1 MKIVLTNLTKK
12 LFACFLAVIIAVPLI
27 SVPTTVYG
35 ATFSDIRGHWAESY
49 INKAVSAGFVKG
61 YPDGT
66 FCPDK
71 SVTRAEFTSM
81 VNKALGNT
89 GSTSVTFSDVP
100 SNEWYYNDVAKGI
113 SATFVGGYDNNTFR
127 PDNPVSREEA
137 AAMVSR
143 FVPTYGTS
151 GSISSFKDKGSISSW
166 ATDAVAKIYGKGYMG
181 AYEDGKYH
189 PQDSLTRGMTAK
201 IICSILDKENIVS
214 SSTTVKD
221 KGTTLSNRI
230 YSNNVTM
237 HSDLGSGE
245 AELSNCMVLGTLY
258 VYGGGENTITVSNS
272 RVANA
277 YVEKSSSAVRVL
289 AKGQTTI
296 NKTITGNTATLET
309 SGLSGGLYGTGFNNV
324 DIKGSADTT
333 LKGSFVKVNV
343 TGSSA
348 DVDVES
354 GAITTLNVNSSGRSS
369 TIKLNSKASI
379 GTANVDAAATFNGS
393 GSINTMNV
401 NSSGVTYETKPRYV
415 KMGSGISSVDYSDY
429 AIAVSPKNNAKDVN
443 LNTKITLTF
452 NTAVTK
458 YNGSSIRNSDIA
470 DLIYLRKGSSS
481 GSNVSFSGSIS
492 SSAKVIT
499 LTPDR
504 DLADDTTYYVVIS
517 RNQFLD
523 TNKKGNDAQTTYFS
537 TGDDSNSDYDIA
549 VSPKNKA
556 SNVKLDTTI
565 TLTFDTAV
573 KKYNGSTIRDSD
585 IDDMIY
591 IRRGSSS
598 GSKISFSGSINSSK
612 KVITLT
618 PDKNLDDDTK
628 YYVVIDKNEF
638 LDTKD
643 KGNVAQ
649 TTYFTTGDDTDGTLK
664 FYPRSGETDV
674 SRTVDPYITF
684 SESIETYTGKSIT
697 DSYLEDSNNIIFR
710 EGSSSG
716 SRVSFTAS
724 INSSKKTITLDPKS
738 TLKEGQKYYL
748 EIPSKKFR
756 TQSDDTNIGS
766 YSVTWTTSSP
776 SAPTVSFSPAN
787 GAANVALAST
797 ISLNFSCSIYN
808 TSGYPA
814 YASDITGYI
823 TLRDNTANV
832 NVPYSLS
839 YFSNSGAASMV
850 LKPNSSL
857 ITGHNYTVSVPSG
870 RFKNSAGTYMGS
882 ASASFTAAR
891 DIDLTLLD
899 TAISNANKAKE
910 GISVSANGSD
920 IFEGVQWVTQSQ
932 LDTLNAA
939 INKATT
945 DRNIVST
952 TADAQAAANTLNA
965 TVTSFTNGKKSGTK
979 FRIDISAL
987 TNAVKDADALARSV
1001 RISVDGFDVSPSE
1014 KWATQLAVNDLNS
1027 AISKAN
1033 ENINSISTASEVSAR
1048 ISALSTATT
1057 AFKTDKGHMADKS
1070 KLKSA
1075 IAAANSELAGIRISD
1090 SAEKV
1095 PSGDTWVT
1103 IDEYNTFT
1111 GVLAAAVYIND
1122 KKREA
1127 TQEEVD
1133 GSESALN
1140 EAKGVFITAKEK
1152 KGTMQ

>member
-113 SATFVGGYDNNTFR
+113 SAAFVGGYDNNTFR
-127 PDNPVSREEA
+127 PDNAVSREEA

-181 AYEDGKYH
+181 AYEDGRYH

-296 NKTITGNTATLET
+296 NKTTTGNTATLET

-415 KMGSGISSVDYSDY
+415 KMGSGISSADYSNY
-429 AIAVSPKNNAKDVN
+429 AIAVSPRNNEKDVN
-443 LNTKITLTF
+443 LNTRITLTF

-504 DLADDTTYYVVIS
+504 DLSDDTTYYVVIS

-537 TGDDSNSDYDIA
+537 TGNDSNSDYDIA

-585 IDDMIY
+585 IADLVY
-591 IRRGSSS
+591 LRRSSSS
-598 GSKISFSGSINSSK
+598 GSKVSFSGSINSSK

-643 KGNVAQ
+643 KGNAAQ

-664 FYPRSGETDV
+664 FYPKSGETDV
-674 SRTVDPYITF
+674 SRTIDPYITF
-684 SESIETYTGKSIT
+684 SESIETYAGKSIT
-697 DSYLEDSNNIIFR
+697 DSYVEDNIIFR

-716 SRVSFTAS
+716 SKVSFSGS

-738 TLKEGQKYYL
+738 TLKEGQKYYV
-748 EIPSKKFR
+748 EIPSRKFR

-776 SAPTVSFSPAN
+776 SAPTVSFTPVN
-787 GAANVALAST
+787 GAANVALTQSIILSYST
-797 ISLNFSCSIYN
+797 TMYN
-808 TSGYPA
+808 TSGYQPST
-814 YASDITGYI
+814 SDMTSYI
-823 TLRDNTANV
+823 TLRNNTTGSNV
-832 NVPYSLS
+832 AFTPSI
-839 YFSNSGAASMV
+839 SGSTMV
-850 LKPNSSL
+850 LVPKVALTAGNS
-857 ITGHNYTVSVPSG
+857 YTVSIPSG
-870 RFKNSAGTYMGS
+870 RFRNSSNIYLNSSS
-882 ASASFTAAR
+882 ATFTAAR

-910 GISVSANGSD
+910 GISISANGSD
-920 IFEGVQWVTQSQ
+920 VFEGVQWVTQSQ
-932 LDTLNAA
+932 LDTLNTA

-952 TADAQAAANTLNA
+952 TADAQVAANTLNA
-965 TVTSFTNGKKSGTK
+965 AVTSFTNGKKSGTK

-1070 KLKSA
+1070 KLKSS

-1140 EAKGVFITAKEK
+1140 EAKGVFIKAKEK

>member
-66 FCPDK
+66 FRPDN

-113 SATFVGGYDNNTFR
+113 SAAFVGGYDNNTFR
-127 PDNPVSREEA
+127 PDNAVSREEA

-166 ATDAVAKIYGKGYMG
+166 ASDAVAKIYGKGYMG

-296 NKTITGNTATLET
+296 NKTTTGNTATLET

-415 KMGSGISSVDYSDY
+415 KMGSGISSADYSDY
-429 AIAVSPKNNAKDVN
+429 SIAVSPKNNAKDVN
-443 LNTKITLTF
+443 LSTKITLTF

-504 DLADDTTYYVVIS
+504 DLSDDTTYYVVIS

-585 IDDMIY
+585 ISDLVY
-591 IRRGSSS
+591 LRRSSSS
-598 GSKISFSGSINSSK
+598 GSKVSFSGSINSSK

-643 KGNVAQ
+643 KGNAAQ

-664 FYPRSGETDV
+664 FYPKSGETDV

-776 SAPTVSFSPAN
+776 SAPTVSFTPVN
-787 GAANVALAST
+787 GAANVALTQSIILSYST
-797 ISLNFSCSIYN
+797 TMYN
-808 TSGYPA
+808 TSGYQPST
-814 YASDITGYI
+814 SDMTSYI
-823 TLRDNTANV
+823 TLRNNTTGS
-832 NVPYSLS
+832 NVPFTPSI
-839 YFSNSGAASMV
+839 SGSTMV
-850 LKPNSSL
+850 LVPKVALTAGNS
-857 ITGHNYTVSVPSG
+857 YTVSIPSG
-870 RFKNSAGTYMGS
+870 RFRNSSNIYLNSSS
-882 ASASFTAAR
+882 ATFTAAR

-910 GISVSANGSD
+910 GISISANGSD
-920 IFEGVQWVTQSQ
+920 VFEGVQWVTQSQ
-932 LDTLNAA
+932 LDTLNTA

-965 TVTSFTNGKKSGTK
+965 AVTSFTNGKKSGTK
-979 FRIDISAL
+979 FRINTSAL
-987 TNAVKDADALARSV
+987 DLAIKDAQTVAASV
-1001 RISVDGFDVSPSE
+1001 VLSADGFDIDPSQHWVT
-1014 KWATQLAVNDLNS
+1014 KDVLNALND
-1027 AISKAN
+1027 AISTASN
-1033 ENINSISTASEVSAR
+1033 GINSISTASEVLSRTDALNNAISNFYSAKNKGR
-1048 ISALSTATT
+1048 MANTT
-1057 AFKTDKGHMADKS
+1057 D
-1070 KLKSA
+1070 LKSA
-1075 IAAANSELAGIRISD
+1075 INAANAALTNIRISD
-1090 SAEKV
+1090 SAAGLPVGAEYVTEKEYGAFTNAITNAN
-1095 PSGDTWVT
+1095 SIYT
-1103 IDEYNTFT
+1103 IRTSTQQE
-1111 GVLAAAVYIND
+1111 VND
-1122 KKREA
+1122 AK
-1127 TQEEVD
+1127 
-1133 GSESALN
+1133 SAL
-1140 EAKGVFITAKEK
+1140 EAAISTFNTAKK
-1152 KGTMQ
+1152 KVETP

>member
-1 MKIVLTNLTKK
+1 MKAVSINLTKK
-12 LFACFLAVIIAVPLI
+12 LLICFLAVIIAFPLI
-27 SVPTTVYG
+27 SVPTTAYG

-49 INKAVSAGFVKG
+49 INKAVSQGFVKG

-89 GSTSVTFSDVP
+89 GSASVSFSDVP
-100 SNEWYYNDVAKGI
+100 YNEWYYTDVAKGI
-113 SATFVGGYDNNTFR
+113 SASFVGGYDDNTFR
-127 PDNPVSREEA
+127 PDNAVSREEA

-151 GSISSFKDKGSISSW
+151 GSVSSFKDKGSISSW

-201 IICSILDKENIVS
+201 IICNILDKENIVT

-221 KGTTLSNRI
+221 KGATLSNRI

-245 AELSNCMVLGTLY
+245 AELSNCVVLGTLY
-258 VYGGGENTITVSNS
+258 VYGGGENSIILSNS

-289 AKGQTTI
+289 AKGQTTV
-296 NKTITGNTATLET
+296 NKTTAGNTATLET
-309 SGLSGGLYGTGFNNV
+309 SGLSGGLYGTGFNDV

-333 LKGSFVKVNV
+333 LRGSFVKVNV
-343 TGSSA
+343 IGSSA

-354 GAITTLNVNSSGRSS
+354 GAITTLNVSNSGRSS
-369 TIKLNSKASI
+369 NIKLNSKASI
-379 GTANVDAAATFNGS
+379 GTANVNAAAAFNGS
-393 GSINTMNV
+393 GTINTMNV

-415 KMGSGISSVDYSDY
+415 KMGSGISSVDYYSDY
-429 AIAVSPKNNAKDVN
+429 AIAVSPKNNAKDVS

-492 SSAKVIT
+492 SSGKVIT

-504 DLADDTTYYVVIS
+504 DLTDDTTYYVVIS

-523 TNKKGNDAQTTYFS
+523 TNKRGNDAQTTYFS
-537 TGDDSNSDYDIA
+537 TGDDTNSDYDIA

-565 TLTFDTAV
+565 TLTFNTAV
-573 KKYNGSTIRDSD
+573 TKYNGSTIRNSD
-585 IDDMIY
+585 IPDLIY

-612 KVITLT
+612 KEITIT
-618 PDKNLDDDTK
+618 PDKNLDDNTK
-628 YYVVIDKNEF
+628 YYVVIDKNQF

-664 FYPRSGETDV
+664 FYPKSGETDV

-684 SESIETYTGKSIT
+684 SESIETYAGKTIN
-697 DSYLEDSNNIIFR
+697 DSYIEDNIIFR
-710 EGSSSG
+710 EGSSNG
-716 SRVSFTAS
+716 SKVSFTAS
-724 INSSKKTITLDPKS
+724 INSSKKTITLDPRS
-738 TLKEGQKYYL
+738 TLKEGQKYYV

-756 TQSDDTNIGS
+756 TQSNGTNIGS
-766 YSVTWTTSSP
+766 YSATWTTSSP
-776 SAPTVSFSPAN
+776 SAPTVSFNPAN
-787 GAANVALAST
+787 GAAHVGLTQSIILSFST
-797 ISLNFSCSIYN
+797 TMYN
-808 TSGYPA
+808 ISGYQPST
-814 YASDITGYI
+814 SDMTSYI
-823 TLRDNTANV
+823 TLRDNTKGSNV
-832 NVPYSLS
+832 SFNPSISGNTIVLVPKMPLTAG
-839 YFSNSGAASMV
+839 NS
-850 LKPNSSL
+850 
-857 ITGHNYTVSVPSG
+857 YTVSIASG
-870 RFKNSAGTYMGS
+870 RFKNNSNVYLNSSSAT
-882 ASASFTAAR
+882 FTAAR
-891 DIDLTLLD
+891 DINLTPLD
-899 TAISNANKAKE
+899 TAISNANIAKQ
-910 GISVSANGSD
+910 GIPVSANGSD
-920 IFEGVQWVTQSQ
+920 IFQGVQWVTQAQ

-939 INKATT
+939 INKATS
-945 DRNIVST
+945 DRNTVTTST
-952 TADAQAAANTLNA
+952 EAQAAADTLNTA
-965 TVTSFTNGKKSGTK
+965 VTSFTNSKKTGTK

-987 TNAVKDADALARSV
+987 TNAVKDADALAKSV
-1001 RISVDGFDVSPSE
+1001 RISVDGLDVSPSE
-1014 KWATQLAVNDLNS
+1014 KWATQQAVNDLNS

-1048 ISALSTATT
+1048 ISALCTATT
-1057 AFKTDKGHMADKS
+1057 AFKTDRGRMADKS

-1075 IAAANSELAGIRISD
+1075 IDAANSELAGIRISD

-1095 PSGDTWVT
+1095 PSGDPWVT
-1103 IDEYNTFT
+1103 IDEYNAFT
-1111 GVLAAAVYIND
+1111 GVLDAAVYIND
-1122 KKREA
+1122 KKRDA

-1140 EAKGVFITAKEK
+1140 TAKEIFK
-1152 KGTMQ
+1152 KAKQKTGTMQ